1 VRTLKHVPRA
11 RVEPQ
16 EPVKGV
22 KRWVLAYGDKVMLVY
37 FEIDEGARFPMHSHV
52 HEQAGYIIKGR
63 MVFKTPNKEVT
74 VSEGESYVFESNE
87 PHEVYNPGPG
97 KTIIVE
103 VFSPPREDFLK

>member
-1 VRTLKHVPRA
+1 MITLKHASRLQA
-11 RVEPQ
+11 EPQ

-22 KRWVLAYGDKVMLVY
+22 KRWVLVHGDKVMLVY
-37 FEIDEGARFPMHSHV
+37 FEIDEGARFPMHSHI

-63 MVFKTPNKEVT
+63 MIFKTPSRELVVN
-74 VSEGESYVFESNE
+74 EGESYLFESNE